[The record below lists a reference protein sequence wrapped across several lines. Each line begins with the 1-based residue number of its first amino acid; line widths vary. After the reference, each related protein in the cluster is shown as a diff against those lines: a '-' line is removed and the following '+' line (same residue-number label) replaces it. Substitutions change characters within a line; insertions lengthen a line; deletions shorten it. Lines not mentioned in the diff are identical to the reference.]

1 MLTHHSGKSEIL
13 EEIQKP
19 HGVRNRWAALP
30 QAAKIGI
37 IAGSAGLFIVLLLL
51 MGFCCIKQRRAGRKE
66 HAALLAQEE
75 KDAAELQEY
84 KRQMDAGKFGFG
96 SNTYARV

>member
-1 MLTHHSGKSEIL
+1 MICRGKSEIL

-19 HGVRNRWAALP
+19 HGVVNRWEALP

-37 IAGSAGLFIVLLLL
+37 IAGSAGVFVVLLLL

-66 HAALLAQEE
+66 HAALLAQEQ
-75 KDAAELQEY
+75 KDQAELQEY
-84 KRQMDAGKFGFG
+84 KRQMDSGKFGFG
-96 SNTYARV
+96 STTYARV